1 MRSDVS
7 RATAEAPG
15 AVDALDVL
23 VADRP
28 VGRLGR
34 SDIEEDT
41 FLFAYA
47 DRIAAADAVSLTMP
61 VVRDPYDSMSIVH
74 PVFEMNLPEGS
85 LLEQLTLRFAKTTP
99 NLDSLTLLGIVGRA
113 QLGRLRYASADS
125 SPVPVPEQNIEELL
139 SYEGAHDLFHDLLE
153 RYAIHSGISG
163 IQPKVLVRGGGTRTR
178 RSLAHFVDRGA
189 THIVKSFDAR
199 EYPELAA
206 NEHYCMRAAAHAGI
220 KTAKVELSRNR
231 RVLVVE
237 RFDRKDDGVYLGLE
251 DFCVLSGLRA
261 HGRYEGSYELLATRI
276 RDFVSPSHQ
285 REALDELFSIIAL
298 SCAVEN
304 GDAHLKNFA
313 VVYEDA
319 EQTVRLAPAYDIVST
334 TPYQPK
340 DVLALTL
347 LGSKAFPDRKQ
358 LVKFGQLA
366 CGMSPVKSHE
376 RIDRVIEGAL
386 ASIAELSR
394 AAKADRRFSPMAK
407 RFQQSFE
414 RGVARLARDA

>member
-1 MRSDVS
+1 VRSVVS
-7 RATAEAPG
+7 RGAADAPG
-15 AVDALDVL
+15 AVDALEAL
-23 VADRP
+23 VADRR
-28 VGRLGR
+28 VGRLAR
-34 SDIEEDT
+34 SDVEEDT
-41 FLFAYA
+41 FLFTYA
-47 DRIAAADAVSLTMP
+47 DRVTAADAVSLTMP

-85 LLEQLTLRFAKTTP
+85 LLEQLRLRFSKTTP

-113 QLGRLRYASADS
+113 QLGRLRYASAGS
-125 SPVPVPEQNIEELL
+125 SPVAVPEQSIEELL

-163 IQPKVLVRGGGTRTR
+163 VQPKVLVRGARSPR
-178 RSLAHFVDRGA
+178 RSLAHFTDRGA
-189 THIVKSFDAR
+189 THIVKSFDPR

-220 KTAKVELSRNR
+220 RTAKVELSQNR

-237 RFDRKDDGVYLGLE
+237 RFDRKADGSYLGLE

-261 HGRYEGSYELLATRI
+261 HGRYEGSYELLAKRI
-276 RDFVSPSHQ
+276 RDFVSPAHQ
-285 REALDELFSIIAL
+285 REALEELFSILAL

-313 VVYEDA
+313 VVYDDA
-319 EQTVRLAPAYDIVST
+319 EQAVRLAPAYDIVST

-366 CGMSPVKSHE
+366 CGLSPAKSRE
-376 RIDRVIEGAL
+376 RIDRAVAGAL
-386 ASIAELSR
+386 ASIEELSR
-394 AAKADRRFSPMAK
+394 AAKADRRFAPMAK
-407 RFQQSFE
+407 RLQQSFE
-414 RGVARLARDA
+414 RGAARLSG

>member
-1 MRSDVS
+1 MS
-7 RATAEAPG
+7 RATADEG
-15 AVDALDVL
+15 AIDALDVL
-23 VADRP
+23 VADRR
-28 VGRLGR
+28 VGRLAR
-34 SDIEEDT
+34 SDVEEDT
-41 FLFAYA
+41 FLFASG
-47 DRIAAADAVSLTMP
+47 DGVAAADAVSLTMP
-61 VVRDPYDSMSIVH
+61 VVRDAYDSMSIVH

-85 LLEQLTLRFAKTTP
+85 LLEQLRLRFAKTTP

-113 QLGRLRYASADS
+113 QLGRLRYSSAGS
-125 SPVPVPEQNIEELL
+125 SPVTVPEQSIEELL

-163 IQPKVLVRGGGTRTR
+163 VQPKVLVRGSAKRPR
-178 RSLAHFVDRGA
+178 KSLTHFTDRGA

-199 EYPELAA
+199 DYPELAA
-206 NEHYCMRAAAHAGI
+206 NEYFCMRAAAHAGI
-220 KTAKVELSRNR
+220 PTAKVELSRNR

-237 RFDRKDDGVYLGLE
+237 RFDRKDDGTYLGLE
-251 DFCVLSGLRA
+251 DFCVLSGMRA
-261 HGRYEGSYELLATRI
+261 HGRYDGSYERLAMRI

-285 REALDELFSIIAL
+285 REALDGLFSIIAL

-313 VVYEDA
+313 VLYEDA
-319 EQTVRLAPAYDIVST
+319 EQAVRLAPAYDIVST

-366 CGMSPVKSHE
+366 CGLSPAKSHE
-376 RIDRVIEGAL
+376 RIDRVVAGAL
-386 ASIAELSR
+386 ASIAELSHT
-394 AAKADRRFSPMAK
+394 AMDDRRFAPMAK
-407 RFQQSFE
+407 RFQRSFE
-414 RGVARLARDA
+414 RGVARLSRGA

>member
-1 MRSDVS
+1 
-7 RATAEAPG
+7 
-15 AVDALDVL
+15 
-23 VADRP
+23 
-28 VGRLGR
+28 
-34 SDIEEDT
+34 
-41 FLFAYA
+41 
-47 DRIAAADAVSLTMP
+47 
-61 VVRDPYDSMSIVH
+61 
-74 PVFEMNLPEGS
+74 
-85 LLEQLTLRFAKTTP
+85 
-99 NLDSLTLLGIVGRA
+99 VGRA
-113 QLGRLRYASADS
+113 QLGRLRYAKVGSKAVV
-125 SPVPVPEQNIEELL
+125 VPSLRIEELL

-163 IQPKVLVRGGGTRTR
+163 VQPKVLVRVGGTRSR
-178 RSLAHFVDRGA
+178 KSLAHFADRGA

-199 EYPELAA
+199 DYPELAA

-237 RFDRKDDGVYLGLE
+237 RFDRNADGTYLGLE

-261 HGRYEGSYELLATRI
+261 HGRYEGSYELLARRV
-276 RDFVSPSHQ
+276 RDFVSAAHL

-313 VVYEDA
+313 VLYEDA
-319 EQTVRLAPAYDIVST
+319 EQAVRLAPAYDIVST

-366 CGMSPVKSHE
+366 CGLSPARSRE
-376 RIDRVIEGAL
+376 RIDRVIAGTL
-386 ASIAELSR
+386 TSIAELSR
-394 AAKADRRFSPMAK
+394 AAKDDRRFAPMAK
-407 RFQQSFE
+407 RFLRSFE
-414 RGVARLARDA
+414 RGVARLSRDG